1 MDPLLEKYEA
11 VGRREIPPPVDYN
24 LYKRLLAHARR
35 FEKSDDLDA
44 RLLAVDVCGAIGG
57 HRGMYVVRD
66 FLKDADVAVRRRCV
80 EAAVADGE
88 TGLPVLRAALDD
100 ADEGV
105 VLEAL
110 SWLRKAADRGSA
122 GALRRLVRHP
132 SATVRAAAAELVG
145 HVAGPG
151 MTAALRPLLTDDDEA
166 VRTSAASMVWIA

>member
-110 SWLRKAADRGSA
+110 SWLRKADAALHDAPTRWAIDDTAVSA
-122 GALRRLVRHP
+122 
-132 SATVRAAAAELVG
+132 RAACA
-145 HVAGPG
+145 PW
-151 MTAALRPLLTDDDEA
+151 T
-166 VRTSAASMVWIA
+166 